1 MKERQ
6 FEKEIAK
13 IQKLLDMNDWEFSY
27 ILKDS
32 PWFLWEVT
40 QIDYKR
46 FQAAFTFDSRLLTE
60 TDEYIRKVILHEVCH
75 IFTIMNLRQFL
86 EDDYLKNQIGWNTHA
101 EIVTRMDILN
111 EQMTVR
117 LERVISKLI
126 SKTNSQLEYKQ

>member
-1 MKERQ
+1 
-6 FEKEIAK
+6 
-13 IQKLLDMNDWEFSY
+13 
-27 ILKDS
+27 
-32 PWFLWEVT
+32 
-40 QIDYKR
+40 
-46 FQAAFTFDSRLLTE
+46 
-60 TDEYIRKVILHEVCH
+60 
-75 IFTIMNLRQFL
+75 MNLRQFL